1 MKEQT
6 ICAKVSP
13 KLLSKAD
20 RLFTGTIEG
29 RIIELLQNARRAGAT
44 EVKITN
50 KNNLVTIEDN
60 GSGIEDFQKLL
71 DLGSSGW
78 DERIEAGEDPAGVGL
93 FSLAPRH
100 VTIISGNSKVVI
112 TKNGWTGTP
121 ITITKSANYIKGATI
136 EFTDEKPWNFETIEK
151 HAVFT
156 DIRVIVD
163 GKFCHAMPFCGKDA
177 SSYDDIGCRIEVVSE
192 ISNYHKKWHTRYF
205 ANRILVNFHG
215 QIVEMD
221 YWPGKERCGIYVLV
235 DLTQQTQVRLMLP
248 ARTLLVANK
257 ALQKLKDAI
266 EIEYYR
272 YFQRQK
278 GHSLYYCDYL
288 RARELGISLPEANP
302 KYQTGLIRD
311 EYGMAAQ
318 VTQSKNFRLPD
329 GYLFFEKDFD
339 DELAEKNVHL
349 LGALGTF
356 ESNPFVPVS
365 IESGYIGYSWA
376 DLPKVTK
383 VEVKAGKEKLRNSI
397 QSGELVCV
405 ESLTITVRTSNGK
418 TFSSDVPM
426 AVSSEKHKGEHSWTD
441 DIVYVTPNASEQL
454 DNANIWYHLGGYSD
468 EGDSY
473 ETQEHYFEK
482 DLQEFWDKLAGPY
495 ESLRGEI
502 ISALRGQY
510 SLYDKWQKITF
521 TSDEVLEILFKDGRK
536 EKVRS
541 PK

>member
-50 KNNLVTIEDN
+50 KNNLVTIKDN

-100 VTIISGNSKVVI
+100 VTIVSGNSKVVI

-121 ITITKSANYIKGATI
+121 ITITKSANYIKGTTI
-136 EFTDEKPWNFETIEK
+136 EFTDEKPWNIETVEK

-177 SSYDDIGCRIEVVSE
+177 SSYDDIGCQIEVVSE

-248 ARTLLVANK
+248 ARTLLVENK

-278 GHSLYYCDYL
+278 DHSLYYCDYL

-318 VTQSKNFRLPD
+318 VIQSKNFRLSD

-356 ESNPFVPVS
+356 KNSPFVPVS

-376 DLPKVTK
+376 NLPKVTK
-383 VEVKAGKEKLRNSI
+383 VEVKAGKEKLRSSI
-397 QSGELVCV
+397 QSCELVCV
-405 ESLTITVRTSNGK
+405 ESLTITVQTSDGK

-426 AVSSEKHKGEHSWTD
+426 AVSYEKHKGEHSWTE

-454 DNANIWYHLGGYSD
+454 DNSNIWYHLGGYSD

-482 DLQEFWDKLAGPY
+482 DIQEFWDKLAGPY